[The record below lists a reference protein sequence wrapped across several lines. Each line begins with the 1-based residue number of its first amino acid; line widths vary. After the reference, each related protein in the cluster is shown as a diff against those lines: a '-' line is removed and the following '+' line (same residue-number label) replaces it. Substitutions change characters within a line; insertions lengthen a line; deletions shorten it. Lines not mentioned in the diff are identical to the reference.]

1 MKTTEKPKSKKQQK
15 IEEQQAATERL
26 LQLFEGDESPEI
38 LTIVRHVSRSGMSR
52 NISLKYVKNG
62 ELLDI
67 TYNAALVL
75 DWPLVDG
82 WNYSV
87 KVGGCGMDMGFHTV
101 YSLSGRLYGYQ
112 ERNAYRLRH
121 RWA

>member
-62 ELLDI
+62 ELVDI

>member
-62 ELLDI
+62 ELVDI

-75 DWPLVDG
+75 GWPLVEG
-82 WNYSV
+82 FSRAI

>member
-1 MKTTEKPKSKKQQK
+1 MNTTEKPKSKKQQK

>member
-38 LTIVRHVSRSGMSR
+38 LTIVRHVSKSGESR

-67 TYNAALVL
+67 TYSAALVL
-75 DWPLVDG
+75 DWPLVEG
-82 WNYSV
+82 FSRAI

-101 YSLSGRLYGYQ
+101 YSLSGRLYGY
-112 ERNAYRLRH
+112 EDRNDYRLRH

>member
-15 IEEQQAATERL
+15 LEEQQAATERL

-62 ELLDI
+62 ELVDI

>member
-67 TYNAALVL
+67 TYSAALVL
-75 DWPLVDG
+75 DWPLVEG
-82 WNYSV
+82 FSRAI

>member
-1 MKTTEKPKSKKQQK
+1 MNTTEKPKSKKQQK

-62 ELLDI
+62 ELVDI

-75 DWPLVDG
+75 DWPLVEG

>member
-62 ELLDI
+62 ELVDI

-75 DWPLVDG
+75 DWPLVEG

>member
-26 LQLFEGDESPEI
+26 LRLFEGDESPEI

-62 ELLDI
+62 ELMDI

-75 DWPLVDG
+75 DWPLVEG
-82 WNYSV
+82 FSRAI

>member
-1 MKTTEKPKSKKQQK
+1 MKTTEKPKSKKQLKQ
-15 IEEQQAATERL
+15 EEQQAATERL

-67 TYNAALVL
+67 TYSAALVL
-75 DWPLVDG
+75 DWPLVEG
-82 WNYSV
+82 FSRAI

>member
-1 MKTTEKPKSKKQQK
+1 MNTTEKPKSKKQQK

-62 ELLDI
+62 ELMDI

>member
-1 MKTTEKPKSKKQQK
+1 MNTTEKPKSKKQQK
-15 IEEQQAATERL
+15 LEEQQAATERL

-62 ELLDI
+62 ELVDI